1 MHAFTAH
8 QEKDTMRTLSN
19 IELTAVSGGC
29 CYTPPPP
36 PPCSCDCDTG
46 HGHDKAKKGNNGFGN
61 GADANTAAPGNSGK
75 TGGGKEGSVGDSR
88 GPR

>member
-1 MHAFTAH
+1 MRDLH
-8 QEKDTMRTLSN
+8 QS
-19 IELTAVSGGC
+19 ELAAVSGGC

-36 PPCSCDCDTG
+36 PCCECEP
-46 HGHDKAKKGNNGFGN
+46 APRQRKGNNGFGN
-61 GADANTAAPGNSGK
+61 GADANLAAPGNSGK